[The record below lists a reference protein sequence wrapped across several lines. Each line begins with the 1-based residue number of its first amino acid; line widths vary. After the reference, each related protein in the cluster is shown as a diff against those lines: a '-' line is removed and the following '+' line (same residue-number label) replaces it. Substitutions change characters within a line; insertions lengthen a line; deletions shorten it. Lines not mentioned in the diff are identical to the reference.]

1 MTTQRI
7 TKRTVDA
14 LQSNGS
20 EFTVWDD
27 TVSGFGVRVRPTGA
41 KSYVV
46 VYRAGAGR
54 GAPVRRYT
62 IAAVGKIT
70 PERARARA
78 KVILGAVAHGHDPA
92 DQKTAERGAPTVAEL
107 ADRFMADHVRAKRKA
122 GTAEFY
128 RDILDRIVKPAVG
141 TTKADKLTRL
151 QVGRLHSSLAD
162 TPFQANRVLAV
173 VGSMYAF
180 AGRAGIVPEGT
191 NPARGIDKFK
201 ESRRERFLTGEEL
214 ERLGSAI
221 REAETTGIPWT
232 VDESKPNAKHLP
244 KAAKRFTKINPFA
257 AAALRLLAV
266 HRLPTAGNSQ
276 PAVGA
281 CRSGARLSV
290 PARQQERQKD
300 RHPQCPCPCGAERAG
315 TGWTLRGARRRSG
328 TAAPRPQTS
337 VGCRHQ
343 TRRIDW
349 RSPARSAAHLR
360 ELRCRWRAGPADHW
374 PVART
379 HSGSDHRTL
388 CAPRQRSAAARLRG
402 HCGTN
407 CSSTGGQVLPCR
419 GAASTT
425 G

>member
-1 MTTQRI
+1 MPEQRI

-14 LQSNGS
+14 LQSNGR
-20 EFTVWDD
+20 EFTAWDD

-46 VYRAGAGR
+46 VYWAGAGR

-78 KVILGAVAHGHDPA
+78 KVILGSVAHGHDPA
-92 DQKTAERGAPTVAEL
+92 DRKTTERSMPTVAEL
-107 ADRFMADHVRAKRKA
+107 ADRFMTEHVEAKRKA

-151 QVGRLHSSLAD
+151 QVGRLHSSLAA
-162 TPFQANRVLAV
+162 TPFQANRMLAV

-191 NPARGIDKFK
+191 NPARQIDKFK

-232 VDESKPNAKHLP
+232 VTVILNAPALSVLNGLERVGSYVVPGDDREQPRHDLKRPWDAVTQRAGLIGVRLHDLRHTYASFGAGGGLGLPVIGRLLGHSQASTTARYAHLDNDP
-244 KAAKRFTKINPFA
+244 LRRASEAIAGRI
-257 AAALRLLAV
+257 AAALEGNRPENI
-266 HRLPTAGNSQ
+266 LPMRAH
-276 PAVGA
+276 VGTITD
-281 CRSGARLSV
+281 SGV
-290 PARQQERQKD
+290 PQLGSTSGYP
-300 RHPQCPCPCGAERAG
+300 RHP
-315 TGWTLRGARRRSG
+315 
-328 TAAPRPQTS
+328 
-337 VGCRHQ
+337 
-343 TRRIDW
+343 
-349 RSPARSAAHLR
+349 
-360 ELRCRWRAGPADHW
+360 
-374 PVART
+374 
-379 HSGSDHRTL
+379 
-388 CAPRQRSAAARLRG
+388 
-402 HCGTN
+402 
-407 CSSTGGQVLPCR
+407 
-419 GAASTT
+419 
-425 G
+425 